1 MENIFC
7 PECGTKA
14 FEFVKFCPKCGTR
27 IDNRTERLKIVQ
39 EKLKETQSKANE
51 IRENM
56 RETQPV
62 TPTKTFSQQVNKK
75 TESIS
80 IDNSIPWLIAFF
92 PLYINYLENLFA
104 VFISRLLNTEFP
116 PEKLW
121 WVSISFIISLAISDL
136 ELINRAG
143 YKTKNLYAWG
153 ILFTP
158 VYLFKRAKLFN
169 QARTYCWVYIFCI
182 ILSVMTTLIIED
194 NNQRYNEY
202 MRQLNQLT
210 TESNY

>member
-7 PECGTKA
+7 PECGTKT
-14 FEFVKFCPKCGTR
+14 FEYVKYCHGCGTQ
-27 IDNRTERLKIVQ
+27 IDNRTKRLKVI
-39 EKLKETQSKANE
+39 EGKLKETQSKANE

-62 TPTKTFSQQVNKK
+62 PPTKTFSHQVNKK

-92 PLYINYLENLFA
+92 PLYIDYLENLFA
-104 VFISRLLNTEFP
+104 VFISRLLNTEFL

-121 WVSISFIISLAISDL
+121 WLSISLIVSLALSDL
-136 ELINRAG
+136 EVLKKSG
-143 YKTKNLYAWG
+143 YNTKGLYAWG
-153 ILFTP
+153 VLFTP
-158 VYLFKRAKLFN
+158 VYLFKRAKLLN
-169 QARTYCWVYIFCI
+169 QAKTYCWVYIFCI
-182 ILSVMTTLIIED
+182 ILSIMTALIIED
-194 NNQRYNEY
+194 NNQKYNEY

-210 TESNY
+210 SESNY